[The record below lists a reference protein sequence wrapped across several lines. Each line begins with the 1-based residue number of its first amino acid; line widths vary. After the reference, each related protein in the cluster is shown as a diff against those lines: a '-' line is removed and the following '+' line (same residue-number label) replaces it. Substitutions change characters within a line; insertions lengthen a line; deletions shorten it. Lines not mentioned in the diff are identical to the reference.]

1 NDPEGRLPYP
11 KRGHPQSKIGLGENG
26 MCEERIAENGAR
38 AKRKK
43 NPEQSERPFRAACG
57 LPAKIHAVVAPE
69 DGVQGVATLAFRVLA
84 GEYRDK
90 QTSGNID
97 TKAQRSRGDGERPA
111 APGQLR
117 KQAVEEDQSWRLR
130 EHHEQTAEDEPDQ
143 HGAATHPREPTDAEI
158 CRKQLGGQR
167 QGER

>member
-1 NDPEGRLPYP
+1 GCCEVLAAAKPRTKQCDPAQPPAGSGGAAQVLQFAGAKRPLRRRKPATIGQPPYEHHPNDPEGRLPYP

-84 GEYRDK
+84 G
-90 QTSGNID
+90 
-97 TKAQRSRGDGERPA
+97 
-111 APGQLR
+111 
-117 KQAVEEDQSWRLR
+117 
-130 EHHEQTAEDEPDQ
+130 
-143 HGAATHPREPTDAEI
+143 
-158 CRKQLGGQR
+158 
-167 QGER
+167 